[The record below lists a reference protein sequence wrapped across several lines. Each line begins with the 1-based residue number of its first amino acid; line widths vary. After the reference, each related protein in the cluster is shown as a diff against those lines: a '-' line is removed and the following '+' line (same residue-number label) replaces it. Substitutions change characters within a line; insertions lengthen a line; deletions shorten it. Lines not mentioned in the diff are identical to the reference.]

1 MKRDVLVIAGY
12 DPTGG
17 AGILADMKAL
27 FLSGVR
33 GHFITT
39 CLTSQTPDGVI
50 SIEPLDVEKLYHQI
64 EEALKRYKPGYC
76 KLGMVYSRELLHCIS
91 ALLEDR
97 EIKLIADPVF
107 RASDGTQL
115 CEDGYVEVYRRKILP
130 ITYLLTPNMYELYQ
144 LTGINDVRQA
154 AQNIIDRGTEN
165 VLVKGGDAEGKESV
179 DVLFD
184 GKKFYKFALPRVK
197 GKFHGTGCTFSSLIV
212 ANLSRDRGL
221 RPSIVEAKRILWSMM
236 VNSYK
241 LENFES
247 RLLGMPE
254 EVDIPPEN
262 STGERFDVWLSLN
275 RGVKRFVKM
284 IPDHLI
290 PEVGINF
297 GYALSNAESRDDVC
311 ALTRRIDRSRQLGR
325 LDFASSMHISRVIL
339 TAMKF
344 DRRFRS
350 AVNLRY
356 SEDFISHSEKL
367 GFTVAYFDR
376 KEEPENVST
385 MEWGTGVAIEK
396 TGKIP
401 DIIYDTG
408 GIGKEAMIRLLG
420 RNPDDVVRKVETVLR
435 SMSL

>member
-1 MKRDVLVIAGY
+1 MRRYALVIAGY

-27 FLSGVR
+27 SLSGAR
-33 GHFITT
+33 GHFIIT
-39 CLTSQTPDGVI
+39 CLTSQTPDRVI
-50 SIEPLDVEKLYHQI
+50 SIEPLNVEKLCHQI
-64 EEALKRYKPGYC
+64 EEALDRYEPKYC
-76 KLGMVYSRELLHCIS
+76 KLGMIYSRELLRCIS

-107 RASDGTQL
+107 KASDGTQL
-115 CEDGYVEVYRRKILP
+115 CEDGYIDVYRRKIVP

-144 LTGINDVRQA
+144 LTGIKDIRQA
-154 AQNIIDRGTEN
+154 ARNIIDMGAEN
-165 VLVKGGDAEGKESV
+165 VLVKGGDAEGKEST

-184 GKKFYKFALPRVK
+184 GKKFYNFTLPRID

-212 ANLSRDRGL
+212 ANLSRGRGL
-221 RPSIVEAKRILWSMM
+221 KTSIAEAKRILWSMM
-236 VNSYK
+236 LNSYK

-254 EVDIPPEN
+254 EVDIPPKN
-262 STGERFDVWLSLN
+262 TAGERFDVWLSLN
-275 RGVKRFVKM
+275 RGVKRFVKI

-297 GYALSNAESRDDVC
+297 GYALSDAEGRDDVC
-311 ALTRRIDRSRQLGR
+311 ALVKRIDRSRQLGR
-325 LDFASSMHISRVIL
+325 LDFASSTHISRVIL

-344 DRRFRS
+344 DKKIRS

-356 SEDFISHSEKL
+356 SENFISHSEKL
-367 GFTVAYFDR
+367 NFTVANFDR
-376 KEEPENVST
+376 GEEPENVST
-385 MEWGTGVAIEK
+385 MEWGTRVAIEK
-396 TGKIP
+396 TGGIP
-401 DIIYDTG
+401 DIIYDRG
-408 GIGKEAMIRLLG
+408 GIGKEAMIRILG
-420 RNPDDVVRKVETVLR
+420 RDPDDVVRKVEAVLR